1 MKSKGMRR
9 YAIKLNIHALVHVM
23 LSYFLWLGAD
33 APLSL
38 LGVQGCRKQIKSGEA
53 IAICGWGGGGLAYH
67 IIIVRAEVAADATA
81 LIIAQN

>member
-1 MKSKGMRR
+1 MTKVRVDPGGYHWGLMP
-9 YAIKLNIHALVHVM
+9 
-23 LSYFLWLGAD
+23 
-33 APLSL
+33 PLSL

-53 IAICGWGGGGLAYH
+53 IVTCGRGGGGLSYH